1 MKMICILSHSFLE
14 PTTEAVMDWL
24 RAWGVPHVRFNGEDV
39 DQVNG
44 PTFLIN
50 SSCTKLRITIDG
62 KAIDP
67 GDIKVVWYRRWHHN
81 SRHNEAPVLRH
92 EADRTKMN
100 TLLLFMHLRNELNV
114 ISQTIFAAL
123 AQASW
128 LGSHETAAPNKLDVL
143 QTAAGL
149 GLDVPDTL
157 VTTDVSE
164 VRGFVEK
171 HGEVVTKA
179 CADLLMC
186 AFNKTIFTTYTE
198 VVPSA
203 WIGENP
209 WKGGFPSLFQ
219 EKLDKRYE
227 IRSFFLDDR
236 FYSMAM
242 FTQRRSETSVD
253 FRRYTYKDPARLVPY
268 KLDDAIEDK
277 LRALMRTLHLETGS
291 IDLVQTKNG
300 RLVFLEVNPV
310 GQFGMVSA
318 PCNYYLEREVARSL
332 VRRFY
337 GNR

>member
-1 MKMICILSHSFLE
+1 MDMICILSHSFLE

-24 RAWGVPHVRFNGEDV
+24 RAWKVPHVRFNGEDV
-39 DQVNG
+39 DQHNG
-44 PTFLIN
+44 PIFSIN
-50 SSCTKLRITIDG
+50 RSSAKLRIRIDD
-62 KAIDP
+62 AVIDP
-67 GDIKVVWYRRWHHN
+67 SDIKVVWYRRWHHN
-81 SRHNEAPVLRH
+81 SRHNEVPVLRH
-92 EADRTKMN
+92 EADRTKTN
-100 TLLLFMHLRNELNV
+100 TLFLFMHLRNELAA
-114 ISQTIFAAL
+114 ISQTLFSSL
-123 AQASW
+123 AKASW
-128 LGSHETAAPNKLDVL
+128 LGSHATAAPNKLEVL

-149 GLDVPDTL
+149 GLDIPDTL

-164 VRGFVEK
+164 LRAFVET

-179 CADLLMC
+179 SADLLMC

-198 VVPSA
+198 VVPSES
-203 WIGENP
+203 IGENP

-219 EKLDKRYE
+219 EKLDKDYE
-227 IRSFFLDDR
+227 IRSFFLEGR

-268 KLDDAIEDK
+268 KLDDALETK
-277 LRALMRTLHLETGS
+277 LRVLMSALQLETGS

-337 GNR
+337 GIR